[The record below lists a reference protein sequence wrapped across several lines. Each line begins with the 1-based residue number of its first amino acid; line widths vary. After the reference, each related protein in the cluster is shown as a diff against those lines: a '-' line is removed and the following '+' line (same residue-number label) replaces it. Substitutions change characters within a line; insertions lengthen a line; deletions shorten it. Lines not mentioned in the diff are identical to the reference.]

1 MKILDICVGIA
12 SRQSRRA
19 VYWAR
24 APKVSHGLFA
34 AASLSILCF
43 LGITSANGQTNVLE
57 DFESYSVGNGAYLD
71 PTTVPGS
78 GWTRGGVGAA
88 DWEVHCC
95 SGSLADPSR
104 EDDAYDDS
112 DKFLVLRRSNP
123 NTPDRSDEST
133 EFKFPVLVEGTLR
146 FQLNPAN
153 GTGDPF
159 RLALYDSGSGKF
171 AMQMV
176 YSESRMFFPDRSRK
190 NNSADFRVFDHPGNL
205 IVSEIQADGEPDA
218 FDRWYDVIFTMN
230 RGGTFDLEIIDI
242 GPTKPASWTSGQA
255 ARGVLASVS
264 NNTAGVLGIDT
275 FHLERGPGGGGGEKP
290 SMIDNIEITRV
301 EGATVAGMEIG
312 TGMNAVYP
320 ATAAAIYQSQ
330 VTEDLTSGIWTAQGP
345 LVLGDG
351 LTTSAPAPT
360 SGSAFRAYRVVA
372 F

>member
-1 MKILDICVGIA
+1 VG
-12 SRQSRRA
+12 
-19 VYWAR
+19 
-24 APKVSHGLFA
+24 
-34 AASLSILCF
+34 
-43 LGITSANGQTNVLE
+43 ANAQTNVIE
-57 DFESYSVGNGAYLD
+57 DFETYSVANDGYVD
-71 PTTVPGS
+71 PTTVPDS
-78 GWTRGGVGAA
+78 GWTRTGVGVA

-95 SGSLADPSR
+95 SGTLADPTR
-104 EDDAYDDS
+104 EDNTFDGS

-123 NTPDRSDEST
+123 GSQPPGGGPPERGDDIT

-153 GTGDPF
+153 GAADPF

-176 YSESRMFFPDRSRK
+176 YSESRWPAPGGGFK
-190 NNSADFRVFDHPGNL
+190 VNSADFRVFDHPGNL
-205 IVSEIQADGEPDA
+205 IVSEIQVDGEPDA

-242 GPTKPASWTSGQA
+242 GPTKPASTSGQA

-360 SGSAFRAYRVVA
+360 SGSDFRAYRVVV